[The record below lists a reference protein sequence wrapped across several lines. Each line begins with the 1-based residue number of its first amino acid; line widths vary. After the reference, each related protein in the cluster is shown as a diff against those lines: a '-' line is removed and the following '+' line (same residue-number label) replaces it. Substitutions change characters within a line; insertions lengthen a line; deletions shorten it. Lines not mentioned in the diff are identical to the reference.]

1 MAISNF
7 SFRRAVSGRSS
18 GNLLSILYFC
28 RISHNR
34 DNKSYLKEDKSKYIE
49 SITKYTGS
57 YYPRINQYLRGQRKE
72 LDNETISVIDGI
84 SNYINLSD
92 KYVGKSYRG
101 ITTDRTMFDKLKSL
115 KKGDDYI
122 ENGFDLS

>member
-1 MAISNF
+1 M
-7 SFRRAVSGRSS
+7 
-18 GNLLSILYFC
+18 
-28 RISHNR
+28 
-34 DNKSYLKEDKSKYIE
+34 KEDKSKYIE

-92 KYVGKSYRG
+92 KYIGKSYRG